1 MFVRLT
7 GRRGKFSAGKKLV
20 IDFALC
26 SGATSLGL
34 DRYVM
39 CGQSNGGSVNRYSN
53 ENTRERQSD

>member
-26 SGATSLGL
+26 SGETSLGL
-34 DRYVM
+34 DRCIMV
-39 CGQSNGGSVNRYSN
+39 CLQQSS
-53 ENTRERQSD
+53 QL